1 MHNYLLDEGMRIISE
16 KIDIFNIFDKMYK
29 DEEITEK
36 VVINKTIDM
45 SDKCK
50 LQLQSLFDQIYEF

>member
-1 MHNYLLDEGMRIISE
+1 
-16 KIDIFNIFDKMYK
+16 MYK

>member
-36 VVINKTIDM
+36 IVINKTIEM

-50 LQLQSLFDQIYEF
+50 LQLQSLFDRIYEF